1 MLTAPAG
8 YGKTTLAAEW
18 LQGRPPEEVAWYQ
31 ATPASADVAALSVGL
46 ADAAAHIAPAGE
58 RLRQRLTVPQ
68 PPKDPA
74 KTYAELLAGDFVAW
88 PESSWLVIDD
98 YHHILGSAISER
110 LIDELLRASPI
121 QLLITTRTRPLWA
134 SARRILYGEITELD
148 HFDLLMNVTEANELL
163 GTSESEADP
172 PMAGWPV
179 LLGLASI
186 SAQHQSQPQATSA
199 IFRYFAEEI
208 LEQQKAA
215 SRGFMLAAAVP
226 PYLNHDLARQ
236 IALATDGSTNELKR
250 LVDAG
255 LLIERGRG
263 HFHFHPLLREFLQH
277 AGEEQRPEL
286 AATVAR
292 LASTYLIAAG
302 AWDDALALAAD
313 RGTPEIA
320 DAVLRECGIPL
331 IENGRLAT
339 VETWLQRFEREG
351 YSSPNVLRLRAET
364 LVRAARY
371 READAL
377 ARSALSYL
385 PSDDPAVSRLWCLV
399 GRANHLLC
407 RGHDAAAAFE
417 TALAT
422 ADNRQTIAEAAW
434 GSLISAIELE
444 APKLSD
450 RLNTFAD
457 AAPDLPDYQIRVALG
472 RFLSESLLTSMDEA
486 WLHVMGSYPLIPI
499 AHDPIVIS
507 NIHNIATWGSMIR
520 GHYTEALAYANSGLE
535 YCANY
540 ELEFAYSYCLCN
552 RAAAQ
557 LGRRMFAEAREDV
570 LELKARLAENP
581 DPYLALLYRAVLVKF
596 DLVAPPRARLQGQG
610 EIAFGSPEPTARVA
624 LGYLG
629 MHEAMATLAAGDL
642 DNARR
647 QAADARKATRHMTVQ
662 AGAGL
667 VTALADLQETPNDR
681 SSLARAIEG
690 AGAVGC
696 LDVVSTASRVFPEIM
711 RMLPPSKAQD
721 IVEEA
726 RLRADASKSSQTGS
740 SRLTSVL
747 TRRELEVAD
756 LLAAGLSN
764 QEIARRLVIAPGTAK
779 VHVRR
784 VLRKLEARSRVA
796 AALRVR
802 ELREI
807 DAETYAAAEASSG
820 AQDTH

>member
-31 ATPASADVAALSVGL
+31 TTPASADVAALSVGL
-46 ADAAAHIAPAGE
+46 ADAAAHIIPAGE

-74 KTYAELLAGDFVAW
+74 KTYAELLAADFAAW

-98 YHHILGSAISER
+98 YQHIMGSATSER
-110 LIDELLRASPI
+110 LIDELLGAAPI
-121 QLLITTRTRPLWA
+121 RLLITTRARPLWA

-163 GTSESEADP
+163 GTNESETDP

-179 LLGLASI
+179 LLGLASM
-186 SAQHQSQPQATSA
+186 SAQQRNHQQATSA

-208 LEQQKAA
+208 LEQQRAT

-236 IALATDGSTNELKR
+236 FVLATDGSPDELKR

-255 LLIERGRG
+255 LLTERGRG
-263 HFHFHPLLREFLQH
+263 RFHFHPLLREFLQQ
-277 AGEEQRPEL
+277 AGEQQRPEL
-286 AATVAR
+286 VATVAR
-292 LASTYLIAAG
+292 QAATYLIAAG

-313 RGTPEIA
+313 RGMLEIA

-339 VETWLQRFEREG
+339 VETWLERFEREG

-377 ARSALSYL
+377 ARSALGYL
-385 PSDDPAVSRLWCLV
+385 PTDDPAASRLWCLV

-407 RGHDAAAAFE
+407 RGQDAVAAFE
-417 TALAT
+417 AALAT
-422 ADNRQTIAEAAW
+422 ADGQEAIAEAAW
-434 GSLISAIELE
+434 GGLISAIELE
-444 APKLSD
+444 APEFSD
-450 RLNTFAD
+450 RLNTFAE

-472 RFLSESLLTSMDEA
+472 RFLSESLLTSMEA
-486 WLHVMGSYPLIPI
+486 AWPHVAGAYPLISI
-499 AHDPIVIS
+499 ARDPIVIS
-507 NIHNIATWGSMIR
+507 NIHNVATWGSMVR
-520 GHYTEALAYANSGLE
+520 GHYGEALVYANSGLE
-535 YCANY
+535 YCADY
-540 ELEFAYSYCLCN
+540 ELDFAYSYCLCN
-552 RAAAQ
+552 RAATR
-557 LGRRMFAEAREDV
+557 LGLRMFAEARQDV
-570 LELKARLAENP
+570 LELKVRLAENP
-581 DPYLALLYRAVLVKF
+581 DPYLALLHRAVLVKF
-596 DLVAPPRARLQGQG
+596 DLVAPPRSRLQGQG

-629 MHEAMATLAAGDL
+629 MHEAMAALAAGDI
-642 DNARR
+642 DEARR
-647 QAADARKATRHMTVQ
+647 QAIDARRATRHVAVQ

-667 VTALADLQETPNDR
+667 VTALADLQETPSDR
-681 SSLARAIEG
+681 SSLARAIER
-690 AGAVGC
+690 AGTVGC

-711 RMLPPSKAQD
+711 RMLPPSKARD

-726 RLRADASKSSQTGS
+726 RVRANAFKDSQAGS
-740 SRLTSVL
+740 SRLASVL

-764 QEIARRLVIAPGTAK
+764 QEIAQRLVIAPGTAK

-802 ELREI
+802 ELREV
-807 DAETYAAAEASSG
+807 DAETYAAADASSG